1 MGKLKAANYPSNY
14 DLFWNEVVAKIKD
27 ATHVEDLEIIIAWA
41 ERESKTAGEMISQNL
56 FPMFVDANQA
66 KSYKKYYTQK

>member
-27 ATHVEDLEIIIAWA
+27 ATHVEELEIIIAWA
-41 ERESKTAGEMISQNL
+41 ERESKTAGEMISHSCHIQSQCQELWNDY
-56 FPMFVDANQA
+56 F
-66 KSYKKYYTQK
+66 TQ

>member
-41 ERESKTAGEMISQNL
+41 ERESKTAGEMISHSCHIQSQCQELWNDY
-56 FPMFVDANQA
+56 FT
-66 KSYKKYYTQK
+66 K

>member
-27 ATHVEDLEIIIAWA
+27 ATHVEELQNIIAWA
-41 ERESKTAGEMISQNL
+41 ERESKTAGEIITHSCHIQSQCQELWNDY
-56 FPMFVDANQA
+56 F
-66 KSYKKYYTQK
+66 TQ